1 MRYHHPFLSPTDNW
15 SMAKL
20 SEHNPEVAHRRLL
33 IAVLE
38 CELCK
43 AKTAMRVALKRRR
56 KK

>member
-43 AKTAMRVALKRRR
+43 AKTALKVALKRR